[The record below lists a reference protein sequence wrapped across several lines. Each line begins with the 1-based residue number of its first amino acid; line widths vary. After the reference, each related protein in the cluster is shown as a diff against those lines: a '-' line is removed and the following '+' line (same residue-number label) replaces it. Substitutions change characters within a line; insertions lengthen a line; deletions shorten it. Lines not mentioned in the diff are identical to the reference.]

1 MKSSASEP
9 GLTSLLMPKLYYVIS
24 VHVGTTPEC
33 PDEQLI
39 NPKSLVDFRAARIPV
54 LLLTKTMWF
63 SLIKWFSF
71 RF

>member
-1 MKSSASEP
+1 MLLQATNFLVDASVR
-9 GLTSLLMPKLYYVIS
+9 YYVIS

-39 NPKSLVDFRAARIPV
+39 NPKWLVDFRAARTPL
-54 LLLTKTMWF
+54 LLLTKTKWF
-63 SLIKWFSF
+63 SLTKWFSF